1 MSTDVVTPRDPI
13 LDRIPKMKFK
23 RAVEKMQ
30 EILPI
35 PNKSDLTQ
43 IDDKGK
49 VERLAYPF
57 NNYKEMLFILDCI
70 ELTEPD
76 FGNITKEIRSRL
88 SLVEASKD
96 EAALISEI
104 KSILEQLANVGQDF
118 KRLAVI
124 VKAAKKNFA
133 TIDSL
138 SFDKFGSSLSAQEW
152 VALCDTKK
160 NIRDKTRDLK
170 EIISDD
176 SFTLEKSPKQRQE
189 IIEQYKKIVEGL
201 SNPLYVISSLT
212 LSECPER
219 LLRKF
224 SLDTFKIV
232 DKGEKSRLRSSLLSQ
247 IKFLLLIEY
256 RNSGSSPHFKLK
268 ESLEGLEDSL
278 VFEELN
284 LD

>member
-1 MSTDVVTPRDPI
+1 M
-13 LDRIPKMKFK
+13 
-23 RAVEKMQ
+23 
-30 EILPI
+30 
-35 PNKSDLTQ
+35 
-43 IDDKGK
+43 
-49 VERLAYPF
+49 
-57 NNYKEMLFILDCI
+57 
-70 ELTEPD
+70 
-76 FGNITKEIRSRL
+76 
-88 SLVEASKD
+88 
-96 EAALISEI
+96 
-104 KSILEQLANVGQDF
+104 
-118 KRLAVI
+118 
-124 VKAAKKNFA
+124 
-133 TIDSL
+133 
-138 SFDKFGSSLSAQEW
+138 
-152 VALCDTKK
+152 
-160 NIRDKTRDLK
+160 
-170 EIISDD
+170 
-176 SFTLEKSPKQRQE
+176 EKSPKQRQE